1 MWKEKL
7 AAKLEE
13 EGHDHDEYMDLAEE
27 AEKEGCHHE
36 AGVLRDMAR
45 EEKMH
50 HRLIKEMM

>member
-13 EGHDHDEYMDLAEE
+13 ERHGHDEYMDLAEE

>member
-13 EGHDHDEYMDLAEE
+13 ESHGCDEYMALAEE